1 MLESVIVGVLSLAGT
16 VIGSFSGMRLM
27 SYRIEQLEK
36 KVDKHNNFAERMP
49 VVEEK
54 MKVCERR
61 IEDLETSEKE
71 NRRLEH
77 EN

>member
-36 KVDKHNNFAERMP
+36 KVDQHNHLVERM
-49 VVEEK
+49 VAVEERSK
-54 MKVCERR
+54 SNTHRLDELEKV
-61 IEDLETSEKE
+61 
-71 NRRLEH
+71 
-77 EN
+77 